1 MATMILPKR
10 RRPELIEQGV
20 QYLFVGLVLIGG
32 GMAALSRHVLYNII
46 GLGISLFGLAGL
58 FLQLGSPFVAA
69 MQLLIYLG
77 GITVA
82 IVFAMM
88 LSIAMVLNP
97 PARTP
102 IKTAFAAVSAL
113 IFGVGVYGVL
123 SKATF
128 ASAPPTAQEAWGV
141 GQIGYALLE
150 HYNLVFETLSVVLL
164 LAIIGA
170 ILIAR
175 PDRTAER
182 GENVA

>member
-1 MATMILPKR
+1 M
-10 RRPELIEQGV
+10 EQAV

-88 LSIAMVLNP
+88 LSIAMTLDP
-97 PARTP
+97 PPRTP
-102 IKTAFAAVSAL
+102 VKTGFAAIAAL
-113 IFGVGVYGVL
+113 TFGVGLHGL
-123 SKATF
+123 ISTATF
-128 ASAPPTAQEAWGV
+128 ATAPPAPADAWAV
-141 GQIGYALLE
+141 AHIGSALLE
-150 HYNLVFETLSVVLL
+150 RYNLVFETLSVVLL

-175 PDRTAER
+175 PDRT
-182 GENVA
+182 GKVA